1 MYNCDVPRGGS
12 EVNLPNTLTLFRLVL
27 IPVYLWAFYGT
38 TSPHKVA
45 ALLILLLAGLTDIL
59 DGYIAR
65 SRGLQTQAGQLLDP
79 LADKLM
85 MVAVLF
91 SLIESQRVSWILAGL
106 LVLRDAVMIVGAT
119 FYYFQGKRAV
129 PKANRWG
136 KTTTVFYY
144 LTICS
149 IILAWPNTEFGV
161 YLLWFTVIL
170 SYVTTLLYVTSM
182 RIIDVRR
189 RLL

>member
-1 MYNCDVPRGGS
+1 M
-12 EVNLPNTLTLFRLVL
+12 NLPNTLTLFRLVL
-27 IPVYLWAFYGT
+27 IPVYLEAFYGT
-38 TSPHKVA
+38 ASPHKVL
-45 ALLILLLAGLTDIL
+45 ALLIVLVAGATDVA

-65 SRGLQTQAGQLLDP
+65 HRHAQTPVGQLLDP

-91 SLIESQRVSWILAGL
+91 SLLEASRVSWLAAGL
-106 LVLRDAVMIVGAT
+106 LVFRDVAMILGAT
-119 FYYFQGKRAV
+119 FFYFQGKRAV

-144 LTICS
+144 LSICS
-149 IILAWPNTEFGV
+149 IILAWPDQSFSIS
-161 YLLWFTVIL
+161 LLWFTVVL
-170 SYVTTLLYVTSM
+170 SYVTTLLYV
-182 RIIDVRR
+182 VRMKLMDIKH